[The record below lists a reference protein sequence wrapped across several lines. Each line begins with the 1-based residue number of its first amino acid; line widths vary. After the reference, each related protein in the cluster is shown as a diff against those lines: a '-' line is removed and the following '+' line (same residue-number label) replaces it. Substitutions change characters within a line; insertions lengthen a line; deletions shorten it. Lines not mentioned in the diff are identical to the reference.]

1 MNAFVKEL
9 EDYLIAEQAKF
20 YLLAYSYLYNED
32 EALDAVQNA
41 ICQALEKHSSLRQK
55 ELFKSWFKRI
65 LLNSCLDI
73 IRQKQRVKPAP
84 AESLE
89 IAGYEDPMPE
99 DELLAN
105 RINRLSLEEQT
116 VIKLRF
122 YEDLSLKEISLITE
136 TNLSTVK
143 SRLYSALKK
152 LRISLEGVTIE

>member
-1 MNAFVKEL
+1 
-9 EDYLIAEQAKF
+9 
-20 YLLAYSYLYNED
+20 
-32 EALDAVQNA
+32 
-41 ICQALEKHSSLRQK
+41 
-55 ELFKSWFKRI
+55 
-65 LLNSCLDI
+65 
-73 IRQKQRVKPAP
+73 
-84 AESLE
+84 
-89 IAGYEDPMPE
+89 MPE

>member
-1 MNAFVKEL
+1 
-9 EDYLIAEQAKF
+9 
-20 YLLAYSYLYNED
+20 
-32 EALDAVQNA
+32 
-41 ICQALEKHSSLRQK
+41 
-55 ELFKSWFKRI
+55 
-65 LLNSCLDI
+65 
-73 IRQKQRVKPAP
+73 
-84 AESLE
+84 
-89 IAGYEDPMPE
+89 MPE

-152 LRISLEGVTIE
+152 LRISLEGVNIE

>member
-1 MNAFVKEL
+1 M
-9 EDYLIAEQAKF
+9 
-20 YLLAYSYLYNED
+20 
-32 EALDAVQNA
+32 
-41 ICQALEKHSSLRQK
+41 
-55 ELFKSWFKRI
+55 
-65 LLNSCLDI
+65 
-73 IRQKQRVKPAP
+73 KPTP